1 MEQSAIEPTNIVQ
14 PKTEINS
21 ENYFDFPAI
30 NQSGLN
36 KYLED
41 ANLFWKNSPINP
53 NREPQKEPTPA
64 MVFGKLCHCL
74 LLEESKF
81 DEQFK
86 IKPEDINRRTNVGK
100 AEYEDFM
107 LSVRGHDI
115 ITREQLEDARIM
127 VGKVKRNLIASKTLS
142 IGEPEKPLAWKDTF
156 ALDGFERAGTGLW
169 CKTKIDQYRDGM
181 TIDYKTTEDVR
192 ADVFARSIDAFGYH
206 RQAAFNHMGIQ
217 QVYGE
222 KPKGHILI
230 VQSKRNPDTVVTYS
244 LDPED
249 IYDGKGQCIMLLDS
263 IHKRIQLDN
272 WQTYDPNIIH
282 NIKMS
287 PWARTFTQ
295 DDIF

>member
-1 MEQSAIEPTNIVQ
+1 MEQSAIEPTIIVQ
-14 PKTEINS
+14 PTTQINS
-21 ENYFDFPAI
+21 ENYFRFPAI

-53 NREPQKEPTPA
+53 NQVPQKESTPA

-86 IKPEDINRRTNVGK
+86 IKPEDINRRTNAGK
-100 AEYEDFM
+100 AEYEDF
-107 LSVRGHDI
+107 LASIKGHDV
-115 ITREQLEDARIM
+115 ITKEQLEDAQMM
-127 VGKVKRNLIASKTLS
+127 VDKVKLNLVASRTLS

-156 ALDGFERAGTGLW
+156 ALEGFERKGTGLW

-192 ADVFARSIDAFGYH
+192 PEEFARSIVKYGYH

-222 KPKGHILI
+222 TPKGHILI
-230 VQSKRNPDTVVTYS
+230 VQSKQNPDTVVTYS
-244 LDPED
+244 IDPED
-249 IYDGKGQCIMLLDS
+249 IYVGKNECMMLLES
-263 IHKRIQLDN
+263 IHRRIQLDN
-272 WQTYDPNIIH
+272 WQTYDPSKIH

-287 PWARTFTQ
+287 AWYKSFTQ